1 MYFVLGQRFLPNFF
15 LNCKLDNAKRSRGGG
30 RINTSFW
37 LASFSDAKQLYR
49 RPFPV
54 HHRAVL
60 PLLISHITHRSLVL
74 DLLRHHHLPHG
85 PRLLKSFDLFIC
97 FSSLRTTL

>member
-60 PLLISHITHRSLVL
+60 PLLISHI
-74 DLLRHHHLPHG
+74 LLTDHF
-85 PRLLKSFDLFIC
+85 KSVT
-97 FSSLRTTL
+97 SSSPAAWSAFAQVF